1 MLIRSILSGRA
12 KGLSMFSAY
21 CLTGRQRPTK
31 SVHDSR
37 ERIPVQTKAP
47 SVKADLAKPGA

>member
-47 SVKADLAKPGA
+47 SAKAGLANPGA